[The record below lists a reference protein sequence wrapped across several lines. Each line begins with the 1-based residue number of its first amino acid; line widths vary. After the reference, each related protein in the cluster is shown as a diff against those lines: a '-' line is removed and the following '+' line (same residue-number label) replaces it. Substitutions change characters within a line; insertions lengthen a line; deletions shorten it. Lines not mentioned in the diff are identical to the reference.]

1 MSASQVSPMLGIL
14 LRMGRSRGFCGRLKA
29 DGERC
34 RGPAGCT
41 MNHAAG
47 GSIPANGNAA
57 ARSAATA
64 AATGEREASRP
75 ERAGLSPRLDGRP
88 ALCELRHLRD
98 GDIVRIPG
106 MRGNQRV
113 IGKPMMFPERFDLH
127 VASVDTDDRTN
138 VGQRFSSQLVAERL
152 PSPDSVGLSG
162 RPVRLDSGEWGV
174 LIDNPPDGLAVGD
187 VAPCEVTPRSASKA
201 WMQQTE
207 IKSLS
212 NDHHGHR
219 VAYGRKAASETGA
232 R

>member
-1 MSASQVSPMLGIL
+1 
-14 LRMGRSRGFCGRLKA
+14 
-29 DGERC
+29 
-34 RGPAGCT
+34 
-41 MNHAAG
+41 MNHTAS

-64 AATGEREASRP
+64 AATGEREASRQ
-75 ERAGLSPRLDGRP
+75 ERADLSQHPDSRP
-88 ALCELRHLRD
+88 VLCELRHLRE

-106 MRGNQRV
+106 MMGNQRV
-113 IGKPMMFPERFDLH
+113 TGKPMMFPEGFDLH

-174 LIDNPPDGLAVGD
+174 LIANPPDDLAVGD
-187 VAPCEVTPRSASKA
+187 VAPCEVTTRSARKA

-207 IKSLS
+207 IQSLS
-212 NDHHGHR
+212 NDHHGRR
-219 VAYGRKAASETGA
+219 VAYGRKAASGTGA
-232 R
+232 S